1 MTFENE
7 NPFALRSTLEYEM
20 PDFTRINDESYLPA
34 FHAGCEDHLHEVHEI
49 IKQEEVTF
57 ENTIVALE
65 RSGQMLTRVLTVF
78 YNKSSSDTTD
88 RLDEI
93 EEEIAPKLSAHM
105 DAIRLNQALFGR
117 IKELYS
123 NRDSLE
129 LNNEDAWL
137 LERYYMDF
145 THAGAHLTD
154 AQREEL
160 TNLNEE
166 LSKLETQFGKNLL
179 TDTNDLGVV
188 VDDVAELDGLSENEI
203 AACAAAAKARGLE
216 GKWLVG
222 MVNFTGHPLLSSM
235 KNRGLRERVMKNSLL
250 KGARSNDNDNR
261 PVILQIIK
269 LRAKRAELF
278 GVKAHAEH
286 VLQDRNAQNPENV
299 HKMLKQIAP
308 AAVRN
313 AKLEGADLQKTIDAD
328 FERQAKAVLEEIF
341 TDLDQ
346 DVVGA
351 MQALAANGDGSTK
364 TLEEIAAVYGVS
376 PARVAEIRNK
386 TAADVSAA
394 TQTKNGLPFTLESW
408 DWDFYT
414 EAVRLEKY
422 NLDTSAMRPY
432 FELERV
438 LQDGV
443 FFAANKLFGISFKE
457 RKDIVTYHPDA
468 RAFEVFNEDGSKL
481 ALFIGDFYT
490 RDSKRGGAWMNNLVD
505 QNHLLGQLPVVVNNL
520 NVPKPPA
527 GQPTLLT
534 YDEITTLFHEFGH
547 TLHGILSDVKYPRF
561 SGTSVE
567 RDFVEFPSQVNE
579 MWLTW
584 PEVLD
589 NYAKHYETGEKI
601 PQEWVDNLKASAAF
615 NEGHATTAYLAAAIL
630 DLAWHSLDADATV
643 ADVEEFEA
651 KAIEAYGLNYS
662 PVPTRYR
669 STYFSHIFAG
679 GYSAGYYGYI
689 WSEVLDAD
697 TVDWFKENGGLTRA
711 NGDHFRN
718 TLLSRGGSINSMQM
732 FRNFRGRDATIEPLL
747 KRRGLL

>member
-1 MTFENE
+1 
-7 NPFALRSTLEYEM
+7 
-20 PDFTRINDESYLPA
+20 
-34 FHAGCEDHLHEVHEI
+34 
-49 IKQEEVTF
+49 
-57 ENTIVALE
+57 
-65 RSGQMLTRVLTVF
+65 
-78 YNKSSSDTTD
+78 
-88 RLDEI
+88 
-93 EEEIAPKLSAHM
+93 
-105 DAIRLNQALFGR
+105 
-117 IKELYS
+117 
-123 NRDSLE
+123 
-129 LNNEDAWL
+129 
-137 LERYYMDF
+137 
-145 THAGAHLTD
+145 
-154 AQREEL
+154 
-160 TNLNEE
+160 
-166 LSKLETQFGKNLL
+166 
-179 TDTNDLGVV
+179 
-188 VDDVAELDGLSENEI
+188 
-203 AACAAAAKARGLE
+203 
-216 GKWLVG
+216 
-222 MVNFTGHPLLSSM
+222 M
-235 KNRGLRERVMKNSLL
+235 KKSLL
-250 KGARSNDNDNR
+250 KGNCDVKDNR
-261 PVILQIIK
+261 KVILEIVK

-278 GVKAHAEH
+278 GVKTHAEH

-313 AKLEGADLQKTIDAD
+313 ARLEGADLQKAIDAE
-328 FERQAKAVLEEIF
+328 FYSQAKAVLDDIF
-341 TDLDQ
+341 PNLDINELNAITDLASNIDKP
-346 DVVGA
+346 A
-351 MQALAANGDGSTK
+351 KS
-364 TLEEIAAVYGVS
+364 LEEIATEHGVS
-376 PARVAEIRNK
+376 PERVAEIRSK
-386 TAADVSAA
+386 SAA
-394 TQTKNGLPFTLESW
+394 QVSKATQSPDGLPFTLESW

-414 EAVRLEKY
+414 EAVRLEKF
-422 NLDTSAMRPY
+422 NLDTTAMRPY

-438 LQDGV
+438 LTDGV

-505 QNHLLGQLPVVVNNL
+505 QSHLLGQLPVVVNNL

-589 NYAKHYETGEKI
+589 NYARHYETGEKI
-601 PQEWVDNLKASAAF
+601 PQEWVDNLKAASAF
-615 NEGHATTAYLAAAIL
+615 NEGHATTSYLAAAIL

-651 KAIEAYGLNYS
+651 KAIESYGLDYS